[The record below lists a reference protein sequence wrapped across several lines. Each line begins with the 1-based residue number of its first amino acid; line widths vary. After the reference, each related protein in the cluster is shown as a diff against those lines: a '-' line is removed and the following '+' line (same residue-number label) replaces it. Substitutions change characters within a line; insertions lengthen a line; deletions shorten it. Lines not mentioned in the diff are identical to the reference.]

1 MAVPSRCSISS
12 KAPALPSSS
21 LPAALST
28 GANDM
33 NGARKPGVSTKSE
46 MLSAKM
52 TGATGLVAHA
62 RTA

>member
-1 MAVPSRCSISS
+1 
-12 KAPALPSSS
+12 
-21 LPAALST
+21 
-28 GANDM
+28 M